1 VPLWKVGVF
10 VGDIV
15 VEGDSDGVTV
25 YTEGVIIGDIV
36 VEGDSD
42 GVTVYTEGVIIG
54 ESDTLTTVIAS

>member
-10 VGDIV
+10 V
-15 VEGDSDGVTV
+15 
-25 YTEGVIIGDIV
+25 GDIV